1 MSIDRATLLF
11 FDASCLIAASGSPT
25 GGSAFL
31 LALCLRE
38 LLRAAVSEP
47 VLVEAERNIRLK
59 LGADALAAY
68 HHLLDV
74 TPLIIAPIPP
84 MPEIEWRRFAGIAG
98 EKDAHVMAAATAVGA
113 AYILTLDKLLE
124 ARINDSG
131 LRTVAISPKRFIQ
144 TLLPTHPEFPTVR

>member
-38 LLRAAVSEP
+38 LMRAAVSEP

-59 LGADALAAY
+59 LGVDALVAY
-68 HHLLDV
+68 HRLLDV
-74 TPLIIAPIPP
+74 TPLIVAPIPH
-84 MPEIEWRRFAGIAG
+84 MSEMEGRRFAGIVG
-98 EKDAHVMAAATAVGA
+98 EKDAHVLAAATVAGA
-113 AYILTLDKLLE
+113 TYVLTLDKLLE
-124 ARINDSG
+124 VRFNDSG

-144 TLLPTHPEFPTVR
+144 TLLPTHPDFPTVR